1 MIKDS
6 LVLFYS
12 WSGNTQ
18 RVAQMI
24 AEKTGADLVEL
35 QPVAPYPRD
44 YTMTVQ
50 RARKEIREKIHPD
63 IVPPQMDWSRYETVF
78 LGTPN
83 WCGTMAPPLAAF
95 LYQTMPV
102 DKNIVPFCTH
112 GGGGAGSIAKD
123 MAYYCIGCDV
133 LPVLSLRN
141 DGGAGAERQID
152 QWLREVERR
161 LEMLR
166 LERRSDGGHH
176 YEA

>member
-12 WSGNTQ
+12 YSGNTR
-18 RVAQMI
+18 RVAQI
-24 AEKTGADLVEL
+24 IGEQIGADLMEL
-35 QPVAPYPRD
+35 QPALPYPLD
-44 YTMTVQ
+44 YAMTVR
-50 RARKEIREKIHPD
+50 RAREEIREKTRLALA
-63 IVPPQMDWSRYETVF
+63 PQNMDWDRYGTIF

-123 MAYYCIGCDV
+123 IAHYCIGCDV
-133 LPVLSLRN
+133 LPLLSLRN
-141 DGGAGAERQID
+141 NGGAGAEQQISS
-152 QWLREVERR
+152 WLRGVERR
-161 LEMLR
+161 LELLR
-166 LERRSDGGHH
+166 LERQSG
-176 YEA
+176 